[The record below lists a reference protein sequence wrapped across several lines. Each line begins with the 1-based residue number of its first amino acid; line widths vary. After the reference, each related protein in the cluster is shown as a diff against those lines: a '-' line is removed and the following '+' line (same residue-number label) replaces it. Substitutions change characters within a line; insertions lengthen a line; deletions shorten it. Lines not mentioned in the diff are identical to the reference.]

1 MDQNINRTSKPVILL
16 IDDNETYRKINKNVM
31 LIEGFEVLEA
41 TNGREALTLMQ
52 TNPPDLIL
60 CDVYMPNMDGL
71 SFLTELKKDPSLG
84 KIPVVM
90 VTNVQEELDKAVK
103 VGAEEA
109 VLKSSVTPKQ
119 IVEVCRKHLGNTQ

>member
-1 MDQNINRTSKPVILL
+1 MDQNINKIRKPIILL
-16 IDDNETYRKINKNVM
+16 VDDNETYRKINKNVM
-31 LIEGFEVLEA
+31 IMEGFDVLEA
-41 TNGREALTLMQ
+41 INGSEALTLIQ

-71 SFLTELKKDPSLG
+71 TFLGQLKKDPSLG

-103 VGAEEA
+103 AGAEEA

-119 IVEVCRKHLGNTQ
+119 IVEVCRKHLQQ

>member
-1 MDQNINRTSKPVILL
+1 MGFTMDQNINRTSKPVILL

-71 SFLTELKKDPSLG
+71 SFLTELKILKLKDRMRTFL
-84 KIPVVM
+84 
-90 VTNVQEELDKAVK
+90 
-103 VGAEEA
+103 
-109 VLKSSVTPKQ
+109 
-119 IVEVCRKHLGNTQ
+119 H